1 MPADQ
6 WHGLIDLPT
15 DVLLRTTDHQGA
27 QLAQLHDLWGEWVE
41 TLPLR
46 VDLAP
51 YIFNAGWDAAD
62 DFNAT
67 VFVTAQREADGTLS
81 SSRVVVGNNG
91 VIPPM

>member
-67 VFVTAQREADGTLS
+67 VIDGVRFFFLDKLS
-81 SSRVVVGNNG
+81 VAVCG
-91 VIPPM
+91 V